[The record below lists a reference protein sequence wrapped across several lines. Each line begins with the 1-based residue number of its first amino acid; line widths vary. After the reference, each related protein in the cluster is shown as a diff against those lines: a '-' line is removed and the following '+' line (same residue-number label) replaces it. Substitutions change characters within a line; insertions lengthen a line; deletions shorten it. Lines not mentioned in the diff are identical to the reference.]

1 MKKLTRKNPNDIY
14 SLWLDLSSKDK
25 SKARKAALALKPQLS
40 GKTSLSDFWPIIRE
54 ERDLTV
60 SEIKAKIE
68 SVIKKTSGAKV
79 NPEDNIRE
87 KLNRLRMQEVS
98 IHNPPFNTLK
108 GQLKYING
116 GMFRVYDLTKSEVVE
131 FSSDQVTKIIGNK
144 ITLDSSDWTQSSEK
158 LKLPA
163 RKNPQT
169 SLGFFP
175 FETNYSPDQIESLI
189 IYADEINDLKEKGK
203 FVAADKKLQKLENLC
218 GKRLAEKV
226 VAWRKYNKY

>member
-14 SLWLDLSSKDK
+14 SSWVDLLSKDK
-25 SKARKAALALKPQLS
+25 SKARKAALALKSQLS
-40 GKTSLSDFWPIIRE
+40 SKKSLSDFWPIIRE

-60 SEIKAKIE
+60 DEIKAKIE
-68 SVIKKTSGAKV
+68 SVIKKTSGLRV
-79 NPEDNIRE
+79 NPVRKVI
-87 KLNRLRMQEVS
+87 
-98 IHNPPFNTLK
+98 
-108 GQLKYING
+108 
-116 GMFRVYDLTKSEVVE
+116 
-131 FSSDQVTKIIGNK
+131 
-144 ITLDSSDWTQSSEK
+144 
-158 LKLPA
+158 

>member
-25 SKARKAALALKPQLS
+25 SKARKAALALKSQLS
-40 GKTSLSDFWPIIRE
+40 SKKSLSDFWPIIRE

-60 SEIKAKIE
+60 DEIKAKIE
-68 SVIKKTSGAKV
+68 SVIKKTSGARV
-79 NPEDNIRE
+79 NPIR
-87 KLNRLRMQEVS
+87 KVVNRLS
-98 IHNPPFNTLK
+98 NPADDRTRL
-108 GQLKYING
+108 YEI
-116 GMFRVYDLTKSEVVE
+116 
-131 FSSDQVTKIIGNK
+131 
-144 ITLDSSDWTQSSEK
+144 
-158 LKLPA
+158 A
-163 RKNPQT
+163 RKFNKSHDEIIKIAKSLGIYVFSAATAVDDADAWLIEEYIRKNSPKKRNPQT

-175 FETNYSPDQIESLI
+175 FETTYSPNQIESLI
-189 IYADEINDLKEKGK
+189 IYADEINGLKEKGK